1 MESKKKPK
9 KNPNI
14 KKYDVGTKGL
24 YSYQCSWINKTPAH
38 LLKIVTLDD
47 GCVFAIYKYWNKY
60 AKRWYYEGR
69 KLTELL
75 YWNALLWGLNKD
87 EQRELFKVNGFD
99 LDNLL

>member
-1 MESKKKPK
+1 MKSKKKTK

-14 KKYDVGTKGL
+14 KKYDVGVKGL
-24 YSYQCSWINKTPAH
+24 YFYRCSGVNKAPAH

-47 GCVFAIYKYWNKY
+47 GCVFAIYKYWGKY

-75 YWNALLWGLNKD
+75 YWNALMWDLNTD
-87 EQRELFKVNGFD
+87 EQPELFRANGFD
-99 LDNLL
+99 LDKLL